1 MAQSYEA
8 RMMRVIDHIH
18 NAPAERLSLDD
29 LADVAA
35 MSRFH
40 FHRVFVALR
49 GETAAQA
56 VRRIRLFQAAA
67 QLVQTDSAI
76 EDLAR
81 TAGYATVPAFSRA
94 FAAQYGVPPGRFREQ
109 GQLRPMPATLKTGE
123 TKMFDVEIRDLP
135 DRRLASLPHKGD
147 YNSIG
152 HAFERIAMLCSTRSL
167 WPQVEGMLGI
177 YYDDPD
183 AVAKDELRS
192 AAAVIVQADTPIED
206 PMVEAGVTGGRSAVL
221 TFKGPYAGLRE
232 AYLYLYGDWLA
243 QSGAEPRDEP
253 PYEVY
258 LNDPSDTAPDELLT
272 EICLP
277 LK

>member
-1 MAQSYEA
+1 MAQSYET
-8 RMMRVIDHIH
+8 RMLRVIDHIH
-18 NAPAERLSLDD
+18 SAPIEELSLDA

-49 GETAAQA
+49 GETVAQA
-56 VRRIRLFQAAA
+56 VRRIRLFQAACK
-67 QLVQTDSAI
+67 LVQSDQHINAI
-76 EDLAR
+76 AS
-81 TAGYATVPAFSRA
+81 TAGYATVQAFSRA
-94 FAAQYGVPPGRFREQ
+94 FRAQYGVPPGRFREQ
-109 GQLRPMPATLKTGE
+109 GQVRPLPATKRPKGQT
-123 TKMFDVEIRDLP
+123 MFDVEIKDLP
-135 DRRLASLPHKGD
+135 NRRLASLPHKGD

-152 HAFERIAMLCSTRSL
+152 HAFERIAMICSTRGL

-183 AVAKDELRS
+183 AVAAEELRS
-192 AAAVIVQADTPIED
+192 AAAVIIKPDMPVED
-206 PMVEAGVTGGRSAVL
+206 PLVESAVRGGRSAVL

-243 QSGAEPRDEP
+243 GSGAEPRDEA

-258 LNDPSDTAPDELLT
+258 LNDPSDTAPEDLLT